1 LEEKRSLYPANCC
14 CLQAA
19 DGLKPVLPLPLPRSF
34 PVERQVI
41 LRRKQSIRYSF
52 AFFLL
57 FVFALSAT
65 PKVVFHEALAA
76 HRDGL
81 VCQDRDK
88 SETHLHQPAF
98 HCCFDD
104 LVVSSPYISFDLN
117 AVASPLCYYFTPGES
132 SVTYIFSSFFL
143 HQEDRGPPQT

>member
-1 LEEKRSLYPANCC
+1 YGC
-14 CLQAA
+14 
-19 DGLKPVLPLPLPRSF
+19 PLCKLLLAGSKCFETYFAFTFAPILSA
-34 PVERQVI
+34 EGQKI
-41 LRRKQSIRYSF
+41 LRRKHSIRTSF

-57 FVFALSAT
+57 LVFALSAT
-65 PKVVFHEALAA
+65 PEVLFHEALAP
-76 HRDGL
+76 HTDGP

-143 HQEDRGPPQT
+143 HQEDRGPPRA